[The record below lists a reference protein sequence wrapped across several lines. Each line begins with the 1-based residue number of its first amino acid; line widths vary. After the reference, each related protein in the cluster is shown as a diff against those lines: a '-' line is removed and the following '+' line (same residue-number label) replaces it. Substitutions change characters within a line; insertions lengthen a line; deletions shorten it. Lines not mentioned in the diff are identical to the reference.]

1 MWLDFEL
8 QTFTPSCSPYK
19 KEEKHEKII
28 PTSFQSS
35 PKQISEQCIK
45 NDWYVHNCPKLIP
58 KSIKPNNAKISTQS
72 H

>member
-19 KEEKHEKII
+19 KEEKHKIT
-28 PTSFQSS
+28 PRSFQSS
-35 PKQISEQCIK
+35 LKQISEQSMK